1 MFLGFGEV
9 MMRVAPEHKLRLRQ
23 VLPGR
28 VEITWGGGEANVCAS
43 LAMLGN
49 QTRYVSALP
58 DNALAESLKTS
69 LRGLGVDTSKILTRH
84 GRLGV

>member
-9 MMRVAPEHKLRLRQ
+9 MMRIAPEHKLRLRQ

-43 LAMLGN
+43 LAMFGL
-49 QTRYVSALP
+49 
-58 DNALAESLKTS
+58 SL
-69 LRGLGVDTSKILTRH
+69 IH
-84 GRLGV
+84 I

>member
-49 QTRYVSALP
+49 QTRYVSAYRTMHW
-58 DNALAESLKTS
+58 LKVS
-69 LRGLGVDTSKILTRH
+69 RLRCEGWELIPLKS
-84 GRLGV
+84 

>member
-9 MMRVAPEHKLRLRQ
+9 MMRIAPEHKLRLRQ

-43 LAMLGN
+43 LAMFGN
-49 QTRYVSALP
+49 QARYVTALP
-58 DNALAESLKTS
+58 DNALADSLKP
-69 LRGLGVDTSKILTRH
+69 RCVDWGWTLP
-84 GRLGV
+84 GF

>member
-9 MMRVAPEHKLRLRQ
+9 MMRIAPADKLRLRQ

-49 QTRYVSALP
+49 EVRYATALP
-58 DNALAESLKTS
+58 ENALVDSL
-69 LRGLGVDTSKILTRH
+69 VA
-84 GRLGV
+84 